1 VKGFRFR
8 LGRVLNVRRIEDD
21 VARTQWLHGE
31 AQAVRAETELE
42 RASAELSGARTQ
54 LALLRETNPLH
65 PADLLWRETAV
76 DSLREVA
83 VRRRVRASLLRREA
97 DVLRAAW
104 QARRSARRGLE
115 NLEERAREAFA
126 GEETIRE
133 NRAMDD
139 RVHHGRPQIGASG
152 SVPDPDDTQA

>member
-1 VKGFRFR
+1 MKGFRFR

-21 VARTQWLHGE
+21 VARTQWAHAE

-42 RASAELSGARTQ
+42 RASVELSGARTQ

-76 DSLREVA
+76 DGLREVA

-126 GEETIRE
+126 AVETVRE
-133 NRAMDD
+133 NREMDE
-139 RVHHGRPQIGASG
+139 RVHHARPKVGDSG